1 MKKLSSSLSLALLL
15 MLNASAVTSAK
26 QTSLG
31 EVSHQVFIGQSYP
44 SGNVYLKSF
53 TGSKDWPK
61 ELSLIPLVEDADTRG
76 SGILKAVLFSGV
88 MPSAYIPALEAMD
101 DQHDA
106 CGSGETKKVEPAF
119 QYLSDDFFDAMVD
132 HCEANDDVAVY
143 RSSSSQSSFKV
154 LAFGSG
160 VTLTEIRH
168 VTGLRPITPAEQQ
181 ELAQQKQQ
189 PDKNATGCTTVPAFI
204 DSATRLV
211 EASMGGGL
219 TLRVSSYK
227 DPGCAG
233 HLATIYILDV
243 LRETN
248 VLTTF
253 RIIQNQGVL

>member
-1 MKKLSSSLSLALLL
+1 
-15 MLNASAVTSAK
+15 
-26 QTSLG
+26 
-31 EVSHQVFIGQSYP
+31 
-44 SGNVYLKSF
+44 
-53 TGSKDWPK
+53 
-61 ELSLIPLVEDADTRG
+61 
-76 SGILKAVLFSGV
+76 
-88 MPSAYIPALEAMD
+88 MD

-106 CGSGETKKVEPAF
+106 CGSAETKKAEPAF

-143 RSSSSQSSFKV
+143 RSSPSQSSFKV

-181 ELAQQKQQ
+181 EVIREKQQ
-189 PDKNATGCTTVPAFI
+189 PDKNATECTTVPAFI

-243 LRETN
+243 LREAN
-248 VLTTF
+248 VLATF